1 MNSLPQAFEKKLRRL
16 EKNRESARECRRRKK
31 EHVVELQKQVALL
44 EAENLK
50 LKLQLKVGEESQA
63 QERQEKGRITKKL
76 DDMVRPAFCLNIG
89 GKWVAS
95 QSVMSIKALCE
106 LCRLPVGRYSLVT
119 SIIWPGSIASFLLS
133 IAPHFFLSLQQVK
146 TGASESDIWQTIDM
160 LKERYSDYGSDR
172 RSAIEFHTNQ
182 LEKVRAWWET
192 RERGRKR
199 EQLFTCFVLF

>member
-1 MNSLPQAFEKKLRRL
+1 MMEEEEEEEASPLRSPDQSQAATFDEQQEQQFIPMSSPNSHISRNQHQQDDDDQDSLPGGGGGMYQQGQMNTLPQAFEKKLRRL

-76 DDMVRPAFCLNIG
+76 DDMV
-89 GKWVAS
+89 
-95 QSVMSIKALCE
+95 
-106 LCRLPVGRYSLVT
+106 
-119 SIIWPGSIASFLLS
+119 
-133 IAPHFFLSLQQVK
+133 K

-182 LEKVRAWWET
+182 LEK
-192 RERGRKR
+192 
-199 EQLFTCFVLF
+199 